1 MAGNDEDQINNV
13 QRLYD
18 PKLINIF
25 GTKLQDR
32 YLEIITLLSLKG
44 YIVDSPDRELR
55 ERGKSVVQEFC
66 GDSLDIE
73 GIVTS
78 VRYLRQARP
87 DDILEVDSFCFE
99 AACVVY
105 NEVSREREHIPAI
118 LDRNPLVL
126 GETCVLG
133 AVDVLEQAVRREMM
147 EINPSGCPGD
157 GKQYVG
163 YKGGEL
169 ITGLKKRWQDSFFGI
184 N

>member
-1 MAGNDEDQINNV
+1 MAGNDEVQTIHV
-13 QRLYD
+13 QRLYGEATQF
-18 PKLINIF
+18 L
-25 GTKLQDR
+25 GTALQDR
-32 YLEIITLLSLKG
+32 YRGIITSLSLNG
-44 YIVDSPDRELR
+44 YIIDSLDRELT
-55 ERGKSVVQEFC
+55 ERGRNIVQTAFGDRLSV
-66 GDSLDIE
+66 E
-73 GIVTS
+73 GIVHE
-78 VRYLRQARP
+78 VRYLRQAHP

-99 AACVVY
+99 AASVIY
-105 NEVSREREHIPAI
+105 NQASKKRAHIPTIFDLNI
-118 LDRNPLVL
+118 LELD
-126 GETCVLG
+126 GACVLG